1 MTEKSG
7 IRGKYYLLGLWHYS
21 GTSTRHKANISVR
34 RTVIL
39 STERFPGQ
47 NSYKAVAIM
56 RKALKQTLRK
66 AYTFFRNKIKFP
78 FKLTLSNV
86 GRDKNKILI
95 FIGLFSLF
103 LFHIFFMN
111 VGWKRLKTYWSRYE
125 IISFHQFIVD
135 NIF

>member
-1 MTEKSG
+1 MK
-7 IRGKYYLLGLWHYS
+7 ILLTRLRRYS
-21 GTSTRHKANISVR
+21 GTSIRHKANISVR

-47 NSYKAVAIM
+47 NSYKAVSITQ
-56 RKALKQTLRK
+56 KALKQTLRK
-66 AYTFFRNKIKFP
+66 AYTFFRDKIKFP

-86 GRDKNKILI
+86 GMDKNKILI

-103 LFHIFFMN
+103 LFYIFFLN
-111 VGWKRLKTYWSRYE
+111 VAWKRLKTYWSRYE

-135 NIF
+135 NIL